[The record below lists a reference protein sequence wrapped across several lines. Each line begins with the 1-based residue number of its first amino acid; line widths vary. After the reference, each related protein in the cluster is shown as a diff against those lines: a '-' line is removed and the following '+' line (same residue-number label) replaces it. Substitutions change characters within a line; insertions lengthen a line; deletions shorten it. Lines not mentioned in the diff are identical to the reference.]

1 MGNTTPDRGYEY
13 PLYQDPT
20 MDFPAA
26 IETLAED
33 IDADVTALEN
43 FIEGAYQ
50 RPSIRINT
58 AAGQSVPASTVTP
71 VNWTGGGTD
80 YAYDITPRFVASGGI
95 ALNSPGV
102 YLISA
107 YVTMTAPGS
116 GGTFNCSLSLTSSK
130 ALTPLVVRSSIRAH
144 ATQDTWMTVSGLT
157 YNDAVGVNNIG
168 MEFWQ
173 TSGSART
180 IGFKQ
185 MSAVKVSN
193 LAGGT

>member
-1 MGNTTPDRGYEY
+1 MGNTTPNRGYEY

-26 IETLAED
+26 IQTLAED

-58 AAGQSVPASTVTP
+58 AAGQAIPTGVATP
-71 VNWTGGGTD
+71 VNWTGGGVD
-80 YAYDITPRFVASGGI
+80 YAYDITGRFAASGGVT
-95 ALNSPGV
+95 LNSSGV
-102 YLISA
+102 YLVSA

-116 GGTFNCSLSLTSSK
+116 GGNFNMSLAITSSK
-130 ALTPLVVRSSIRAH
+130 TLTPVVARSSIRAH
-144 ATQDTWMTVSGLT
+144 PTQDTWITVSGLT
-157 YNDAVGVNNIG
+157 YNDAAGPNDLG
-168 MEFWQ
+168 MTVWQ
-173 TSGSART
+173 NSAGNRT

-193 LAGGT
+193 LTGGT